1 MSTLN
6 DAGLALLPEQQQRVL
21 DAQDGASWGDIAH
34 LLHIQIKGALD
45 VSRLQAALNGLSQR
59 HTALLARL
67 ATAPGYRG
75 LRQFFEAGAANVAL
89 AVDESSDT
97 AQVLVQWCQRPVS
110 LASGVFFEGLLQRID
125 AQHWQLTLGLAGFVG
140 DQASLGILYQDL
152 CTAYEQGS
160 CAVDEELGQFAQ
172 YLEWHA
178 EVVLDEDADTAK
190 AYWQACLPS
199 TGVLAP
205 ELPVRYADTAPGKA
219 GGQTLTAA
227 LDPRVLERLSQL
239 AAQHNTPVTT
249 LLQAAWWVLLARVS
263 GREGFVAGLRHHARQ
278 DYEFFAPT
286 VGLLER
292 TLPLNL
298 NLAPTASFTRVLAE
312 LTGVLETHGT
322 WQEYAPLDAGLPLT
336 HGFGVRQQPA
346 ARTVGACT
354 WSGAYSADLQPLFE
368 LALNVDMEEG
378 GAVSGLSLDYAAA
391 VYSQAAMQTLLA
403 QYQVLLGSLLE
414 QPDAAIATLSL
425 LGEAERQRLL
435 AFNPAPQVLE
445 ERVLLPEHILN
456 WAEITP
462 DALALVAGQQSLTY
476 AELDAGVR
484 QLSSRLRQ
492 KGVAPGSIVALALPR
507 GVAQVLTI
515 LATWRTGAAYLPLD
529 PSWPVARQAQLVEQ
543 AGAQLLVTQ
552 GVALDG
558 VGCAVLDLDQ
568 KVQHPLAQGPS
579 ATLQGQDAAYVLFTS
594 GTTGV
599 PKGVV
604 VEHRQLLNYVAG
616 VSSELELAACRH
628 FAQGSTVAA
637 DLGNTSLFG
646 ALYNGATLHIADEAT
661 MQDPEAFAAFIDTQG
676 IDCLKIVPS
685 HLAALLEAPQPKVP
699 ATLILGG
706 EAIGQGTVARIF
718 NLRADCRLFNHYGPT
733 ETTVG
738 VAVHTISP
746 DDLQHL
752 AIPLTRVLPNNQL
765 FVLNEGLQ
773 LVACG
778 ELGEL
783 YIGGQQLCR
792 GYLNDPAQTD
802 AAFIN
807 SPFNPGERL
816 YRSGDLAR
824 YLPQGG
830 IALYGRRDHQVKV
843 RGFRIELAEIEQQLL
858 RVPGVS
864 EAVVLLA
871 HDEPVAFVLPS
882 QDAPADWLQNLKQQM
897 AERLP
902 AVMVPHQYQV
912 VQHMP
917 RLGNGKVDRQAL
929 QNLEL
934 VEDDDTFIE
943 PLDALE
949 TLLASRMAQLL
960 GRERLSRDRDFFAA
974 GGHSLLVIK
983 LVAGIRK
990 LLHCEVHPGIVFDH
1004 PSPGALAQALRA
1016 QEDSPGQLE
1025 KLAQARLRLDAMSP
1039 EEKAALLEKA
1049 RQQAAVQS

>member
-6 DAGLALLPEQQQRVL
+6 DAGLALLAEQQQRVL

-34 LLHIQIKGALD
+34 LLTIQISDALD
-45 VSRLQAALNGLSQR
+45 VPRLQAALSGLRQR
-59 HTALLARL
+59 HTALAARL
-67 ATAPGYRG
+67 ANAPGYRG
-75 LRQFFEAGAANVAL
+75 LRQFFDAGAASDVL
-89 AVDESSDT
+89 TVDEASDT
-97 AQVLVQWCQRPVS
+97 AQVLALWCQRPVS
-110 LASGVFFEGLLQRID
+110 LASGMFFEGLLQRID
-125 AQHWQLTLGLAGFVG
+125 TQQWQLTLGLAGFVG

-152 CTAYEQGS
+152 CAAYEQGS
-160 CAVDEELGQFAQ
+160 CGVDEELGQFAQ

-178 EVVLDEDADTAK
+178 EVVLDEDAHTAK
-190 AYWQACLPS
+190 AYWQAYLPGAGALAPDLPGRYANTVQGNAAGRS
-199 TGVLAP
+199 LSSDLDPGVLAR
-205 ELPVRYADTAPGKA
+205 LGSLATQHDT
-219 GGQTLTAA
+219 
-227 LDPRVLERLSQL
+227 QL
-239 AAQHNTPVTT
+239 TT
-249 LLQAAWWVLLARVS
+249 LLQAAWWVLLARIS
-263 GREGFVAGLRHHARQ
+263 GREGFVAGLRHDARQ

-292 TLPLNL
+292 TLALNL
-298 NLAPTASFTRVLAE
+298 NLAPTASFSSVLAQ
-312 LTGVLETHGT
+312 TAGVLDSHGT

-346 ARTVGACT
+346 ARTLGTST
-354 WSGAYSADLQPLFE
+354 WRCAYRADIRPLFE
-368 LALNVDMEEG
+368 LALAVRVEEG
-378 GAVSGLSLDYAAA
+378 GAVTGLSLDYAAA

-403 QYQVLLGSLLE
+403 QYQVLLASLLE
-414 QPDAAIATLSL
+414 QPEAAIATLGL
-425 LGEAERQRLL
+425 LGDAERQRLL
-435 AFNPAPQVLE
+435 AFNPAPQMLE
-445 ERVLLPEHILN
+445 ERVLLPEHIRN

-462 DALALVAGQQSLTY
+462 DAVALVAGDQALTY
-476 AELDAGVR
+476 AELDVGVR
-484 QLSSRLRQ
+484 QLASRLREH
-492 KGVAPGSIVALALPR
+492 GVTSGSIVALALPR
-507 GVAQVLTI
+507 GVAQVQTI
-515 LATWRTGAAYLPLD
+515 LAAWRTGAAYLPLD
-529 PSWPVARQAQLVEQ
+529 PSWPAARQAQLVEQ

-552 GVALDG
+552 GTALDG
-558 VGCAVLDLDQ
+558 LGCAVLDLDQ
-568 KVQHPLAQGPS
+568 PLPTSLPEGPS
-579 ATLQGQDAAYVLFTS
+579 ANLQGHDAAYVLFTS

-616 VSSELELAACRH
+616 VSSELDLAACRH

-646 ALYNGATLHIADEAT
+646 ALYHGATLHIADEAT
-661 MQDPEAFAAFIDTQG
+661 MQDPQAFAAFIQTQG

-685 HLAALLEAPQPKVP
+685 HLAALLEAPQPQVP

-706 EAIGQGTVARIF
+706 EAIGQGLVERIF
-718 NLRADCRLFNHYGPT
+718 NLRPDCRLFNHYGPT

-738 VAVHTISP
+738 VAVHAISP
-746 DDLQHL
+746 HDLQQL
-752 AIPLTRVLPNNQL
+752 GIPLTRVLPNNQL
-765 FVLNEGLQ
+765 FILNEGQQ

-802 AAFIN
+802 AAFIS
-807 SPFNPGERL
+807 SPFAPGERL

-830 IALYGRRDHQVKV
+830 IALCGRRDHQVKV
-843 RGFRIELAEIEQQLL
+843 RGFRVELAEIEQCLL
-858 RVPGVS
+858 RAPGVS
-864 EAVVLLA
+864 EAVVVLA
-871 HDEPVAFVLPS
+871 QDEPVAFVLAS
-882 QDAPADWLQNLKQQM
+882 QDAPADWLHTLKQHM
-897 AERLP
+897 TEHLP
-902 AVMVPHQYQV
+902 AVMVPRQYHV

-929 QNLEL
+929 QRLEL
-934 VEDDDTFIE
+934 IEEDDNFVE
-943 PLDALE
+943 PQDALE
-949 TLLASRMAQLL
+949 ALLASRMAQLL

-1025 KLAQARLRLDAMSP
+1025 KLAQARLRLDALSP
-1039 EEKAALLEKA
+1039 EEKAALLERA

>member
-6 DAGLALLPEQQQRVL
+6 DAGLALLAEQQQLVL

-34 LLHIQIKGALD
+34 LLTIQISGALD
-45 VSRLQAALNGLSQR
+45 VPRLRAAINGLRQR
-59 HTALLARL
+59 HTALAARL
-67 ATAPGYRG
+67 ANAPGYRG
-75 LRQFFEAGAANVAL
+75 LRQFFDAGAANDAL
-89 AVDESSDT
+89 TVDEASNT
-97 AQVLVQWCQRPVS
+97 AQVLALWCQRPVS
-110 LASGVFFEGLLQRID
+110 LASGLFFEGLLQRID
-125 AQHWQLTLGLAGFVG
+125 TQQWQLTLGLAGFVG

-160 CAVDEELGQFAQ
+160 CSVDEELGQFAQ

-178 EVVLDEDADTAK
+178 EVVLDEDAHTAK
-190 AYWQACLPS
+190 AYWQAYLPGAGALAPDLPGRYAS
-199 TGVLAP
+199 TVQGNAAGQSLSSDLDPSVLAR
-205 ELPVRYADTAPGKA
+205 LGSLATQHDT
-219 GGQTLTAA
+219 Q
-227 LDPRVLERLSQL
+227 
-239 AAQHNTPVTT
+239 VTT
-249 LLQAAWWVLLARVS
+249 LLQAAWWVLLARIS
-263 GREGFVAGLRHHARQ
+263 GREGFVAGLRHDARQ

-292 TLPLNL
+292 TLALNL
-298 NLAPTASFTRVLAE
+298 NLAPTASFSSVLAQ
-312 LTGVLETHGT
+312 LAGVLDSHGT

-346 ARTVGACT
+346 PRTQGTSAWRC
-354 WSGAYSADLQPLFE
+354 AYRADSRPLFE
-368 LALNVDMEEG
+368 LALTVSVEEG
-378 GAVSGLSLDYAAA
+378 GAVCGLSLDYAAA

-403 QYQVLLGSLLE
+403 QYQVLLASLLA

-435 AFNPAPQVLE
+435 ALNPAPQVLE
-445 ERVLLPEHILN
+445 ERVLLPEHIRN

-462 DALALVAGQQSLTY
+462 DAVALVAGDQALTY
-476 AELDAGVR
+476 AELEGGVR
-484 QLSSRLRQ
+484 QLASRLCEH
-492 KGVAPGSIVALALPR
+492 GVTAGSIVALALPR
-507 GVAQVLTI
+507 GVAQVQTI
-515 LATWRTGAAYLPLD
+515 LAAWRTGAAYLPLD
-529 PSWPVARQAQLVEQ
+529 PSWPAARQAQLVEQ

-552 GVALDG
+552 GTALAG
-558 VGCAVLDLDQ
+558 LGCAVLDLDQ
-568 KVQHPLAQGPS
+568 PLQQPLPQGPS
-579 ATLQGQDAAYVLFTS
+579 ANLQGHDAAYVLFTS

-616 VSSELELAACRH
+616 VSSELDLAACRH

-661 MQDPEAFAAFIDTQG
+661 MQDPQAFAAFIQTQG

-685 HLAALLEAPQPKVP
+685 HLAALLEAPQPQVP

-706 EAIGQGTVARIF
+706 EAIGQGLVERIF
-718 NLRADCRLFNHYGPT
+718 NLRPDCRLFNHYGPS

-738 VAVHTISP
+738 VAVHAIRP
-746 DDLQHL
+746 QDLQQL
-752 AIPLTRVLPNNQL
+752 GVPLTRVLPNNQL
-765 FVLNEGLQ
+765 YILSEDQQ
-773 LVACG
+773 LLASG

-802 AAFIN
+802 AAFIS
-807 SPFNPGERL
+807 SPFAPGERL

-830 IALYGRRDHQVKV
+830 IVLYGRRDHQVKV
-843 RGFRIELAEIEQQLL
+843 RGFRIELAEIEQHLL
-858 RVPGVS
+858 RAPGVS

-871 HDEPVAFVLPS
+871 QDEPVAFVLPS
-882 QDAPADWLQNLKQQM
+882 QDAPAEWLPTLKQHM
-897 AERLP
+897 TEHLP
-902 AVMVPHQYQV
+902 AVMVPRQYQV

-929 QNLEL
+929 QRLEL
-934 VEDDDTFIE
+934 IEEDDSFVE

-949 TLLASRMAQLL
+949 ALLASRMAQLL

-1025 KLAQARLRLDAMSP
+1025 KLAQARLRLDALSP
-1039 EEKAALLEKA
+1039 EEKAALLERA

>member
-6 DAGLALLPEQQQRVL
+6 DAGLALLAEQQQRVL

-34 LLHIQIKGALD
+34 LLTIQISGALD
-45 VSRLQAALNGLSQR
+45 VPRLQAAINGLRQR
-59 HTALLARL
+59 HTALAARL
-67 ATAPGYRG
+67 ANAPGYRG
-75 LRQFFEAGAANVAL
+75 LRQFFDAGAANDAL
-89 AVDESSDT
+89 TVDEASNT
-97 AQVLVQWCQRPVS
+97 AQVLALWCQRPVS
-110 LASGVFFEGLLQRID
+110 LASGLFFEGLLQRID
-125 AQHWQLTLGLAGFVG
+125 TQQWQLTLGLAGFVG

-160 CAVDEELGQFAQ
+160 CSVDEELGQFAQ

-178 EVVLDEDADTAK
+178 EVVLDEDAHTAK
-190 AYWQACLPS
+190 AYWQAYLPGAGALAPDLPGRYANTVQGNAAGQS
-199 TGVLAP
+199 LSSDLDPSVLAR
-205 ELPVRYADTAPGKA
+205 LGSLATQHDT
-219 GGQTLTAA
+219 Q
-227 LDPRVLERLSQL
+227 
-239 AAQHNTPVTT
+239 VTT
-249 LLQAAWWVLLARVS
+249 LLQAAWWVLLARIS
-263 GREGFVAGLRHHARQ
+263 GREGFVAGLRHDARQ

-292 TLPLNL
+292 TLALNL
-298 NLAPTASFTRVLAE
+298 NLAPTASFSSVLAQ
-312 LTGVLETHGT
+312 LAGVLDSHGT

-346 ARTVGACT
+346 PRTQGTSAWRC
-354 WSGAYSADLQPLFE
+354 AYRADSRPLFE
-368 LALNVDMEEG
+368 LALTVSVEEG
-378 GAVSGLSLDYAAA
+378 GAVCGLSLNYAAA

-403 QYQVLLGSLLE
+403 QYQVLLASLLA

-435 AFNPAPQVLE
+435 ALNPAPQVLE
-445 ERVLLPEHILN
+445 ERVLLPEHIRN

-462 DALALVAGQQSLTY
+462 DAVALVAGDQALTY
-476 AELDAGVR
+476 AELEGGVR
-484 QLSSRLRQ
+484 QLASRLREH
-492 KGVAPGSIVALALPR
+492 GVTAGSIVALALPR
-507 GVAQVLTI
+507 GVAQVQTI
-515 LATWRTGAAYLPLD
+515 LAAWRTGAAYLPLD
-529 PSWPVARQAQLVEQ
+529 PSWPAARQAQLVEQ

-552 GVALDG
+552 GTAPAAL
-558 VGCAVLDLDQ
+558 VCAVLDLDQ
-568 KVQHPLAQGPS
+568 PLQQPLPEGPS
-579 ATLQGQDAAYVLFTS
+579 ANLQGHDAAYVLFTS

-616 VSSELELAACRH
+616 VSSELDLATCRH

-661 MQDPEAFAAFIDTQG
+661 MQDPQAFAAFIQTQG

-685 HLAALLEAPQPKVP
+685 HLAALLEAPQPQVP

-706 EAIGQGTVARIF
+706 EAIGQGLVERIF
-718 NLRADCRLFNHYGPT
+718 NLRPDCRLFNHYGPS

-738 VAVHTISP
+738 VAVHAIRP
-746 DDLQHL
+746 QDLQQL
-752 AIPLTRVLPNNQL
+752 GVPLTRVLPNNQL
-765 FVLNEGLQ
+765 YILSEDQQ
-773 LVACG
+773 LLASG

-802 AAFIN
+802 AAFIS
-807 SPFNPGERL
+807 SPFAPGERL

-830 IALYGRRDHQVKV
+830 IVLYGRRDHQVKV
-843 RGFRIELAEIEQQLL
+843 RGFRIELAEIEQHLL
-858 RVPGVS
+858 RAPGVS

-871 HDEPVAFVLPS
+871 QDEPVAFVLPS
-882 QDAPADWLQNLKQQM
+882 QDAPAEWLPTLKQHM
-897 AERLP
+897 TEHLP
-902 AVMVPHQYQV
+902 AVMVPRQYQV

-929 QNLEL
+929 QRLEL
-934 VEDDDTFIE
+934 IEEDDSFVE

-949 TLLASRMAQLL
+949 ALLASRMAQLL

-1025 KLAQARLRLDAMSP
+1025 KLAQARLRLDAFSP
-1039 EEKAALLEKA
+1039 EEKAALLERA

>member
-6 DAGLALLPEQQQRVL
+6 DAGLALLAEQQQRVL

-34 LLHIQIKGALD
+34 LLTIQISGALD
-45 VSRLQAALNGLSQR
+45 VPRLRAAINGLRQR
-59 HTALLARL
+59 HTALAARL
-67 ATAPGYRG
+67 ANAPGYRG
-75 LRQFFEAGAANVAL
+75 LRQFFDAGAANDAL
-89 AVDESSDT
+89 TVDEASNT
-97 AQVLVQWCQRPVS
+97 AQVLALWCQRPVS
-110 LASGVFFEGLLQRID
+110 LASGLFFEGLLQRID
-125 AQHWQLTLGLAGFVG
+125 TQQWQLTLGLAGFVG

-160 CAVDEELGQFAQ
+160 CSVDEELGQFAQ

-178 EVVLDEDADTAK
+178 EVVLDEDAHTAK
-190 AYWQACLPS
+190 AYWQAYLPGAGALAPDLPGRYAS
-199 TGVLAP
+199 TVQGNAAGQSLSSDLDPSVLAR
-205 ELPVRYADTAPGKA
+205 LGSLATQHDT
-219 GGQTLTAA
+219 Q
-227 LDPRVLERLSQL
+227 
-239 AAQHNTPVTT
+239 VTT
-249 LLQAAWWVLLARVS
+249 LLQAAWWVLLARIS
-263 GREGFVAGLRHHARQ
+263 GREGFVAGLRHDARQ

-292 TLPLNL
+292 TLALNL
-298 NLAPTASFTRVLAE
+298 NLAPTASFSSVLAQ
-312 LTGVLETHGT
+312 LAGVLDSHGT

-346 ARTVGACT
+346 PRTQGTSAWRC
-354 WSGAYSADLQPLFE
+354 AYRADSRPLFE
-368 LALNVDMEEG
+368 LALTVSVEEG
-378 GAVSGLSLDYAAA
+378 GAVCGLSLDYAAA

-403 QYQVLLGSLLE
+403 QYQVLLASLLA

-435 AFNPAPQVLE
+435 ALNPAPQVLE
-445 ERVLLPEHILN
+445 ERVLLPEHIRN

-462 DALALVAGQQSLTY
+462 DAVALVAGDQALTY
-476 AELDAGVR
+476 AELEGGVR
-484 QLSSRLRQ
+484 QLASRLCEH
-492 KGVAPGSIVALALPR
+492 GVTAGSIVALALPR
-507 GVAQVLTI
+507 GVAQVQTI
-515 LATWRTGAAYLPLD
+515 LAAWRTGAAYLPLD
-529 PSWPVARQAQLVEQ
+529 PSWPAARQAQLVEQ

-552 GVALDG
+552 GTALAG
-558 VGCAVLDLDQ
+558 LGCAVLDLDQ
-568 KVQHPLAQGPS
+568 PLQQPLPEGPS
-579 ATLQGQDAAYVLFTS
+579 ANLQGHDAAYVLFTS

-616 VSSELELAACRH
+616 VSSELDLAACRH

-661 MQDPEAFAAFIDTQG
+661 MQDPQAFAAFIQTQG

-685 HLAALLEAPQPKVP
+685 HLAALLEAPQPQVP

-706 EAIGQGTVARIF
+706 EAIGQGLVERIF
-718 NLRADCRLFNHYGPT
+718 NLRPDCRLFNHYGPS

-738 VAVHTISP
+738 VAVHAIRP
-746 DDLQHL
+746 QDLQQL
-752 AIPLTRVLPNNQL
+752 GVPLTRVLPNNQL
-765 FVLNEGLQ
+765 YILSEDQQ
-773 LVACG
+773 LLASG

-807 SPFNPGERL
+807 SPFAPGERL

-830 IALYGRRDHQVKV
+830 IVLYGRRDHQVKV
-843 RGFRIELAEIEQQLL
+843 RGFRIELAEIEQHLL
-858 RVPGVS
+858 RAPGVS

-871 HDEPVAFVLPS
+871 QDEPVAFVLPS
-882 QDAPADWLQNLKQQM
+882 QDAPAEWLPTLKQHM
-897 AERLP
+897 TEHLP
-902 AVMVPHQYQV
+902 AVMVPRHYQV

-929 QNLEL
+929 QRLEL
-934 VEDDDTFIE
+934 IEEDDSFVE

-949 TLLASRMAQLL
+949 ALLASRMAQLL

-1025 KLAQARLRLDAMSP
+1025 KLAQARLRLDALSP

>member
-6 DAGLALLPEQQQRVL
+6 DAGLALLAEQQQRVL
-21 DAQDGASWGDIAH
+21 DAQNGASWGDIAH
-34 LLHIQIKGALD
+34 LLPIQISGALD
-45 VSRLQAALNGLSQR
+45 VPRLQAALNGLHQR
-59 HTALLARL
+59 HTALAARL

-75 LRQFFEAGAANVAL
+75 LRQFFDASVGNVAL

-97 AQVLVQWCQRPVS
+97 AQVLALWCQRPVS

-152 CTAYEQGS
+152 CAAYELGS

-190 AYWQACLPS
+190 AYWQACLPGA
-199 TGVLAP
+199 GVLAP
-205 ELPVRYADTAPGKA
+205 DLPGRYATI
-219 GGQTLTAA
+219 GQDKLDGQSLTAT
-227 LDPRVLERLSQL
+227 LDPRVHERLSQL
-239 AAQHNTPVTT
+239 ANQHNTPVIT
-249 LLQAAWWVLLARVS
+249 LLQATWWVLLARIS
-263 GREGFVAGLRHHARQ
+263 GREGFVAGWRHDARQ

-292 TLPLNL
+292 TLALNL
-298 NLAPTASFTRVLAE
+298 NLAPTASFSSVLAQ
-312 LTGVLETHGT
+312 LAGVLDSHGT

-346 ARTVGACT
+346 PRTQGTSAWRC
-354 WSGAYSADLQPLFE
+354 AYRADSRPLFE
-368 LALNVDMEEG
+368 LALTVSVEEG
-378 GAVSGLSLDYAAA
+378 GAVCGLSLDYAAA

-403 QYQVLLGSLLE
+403 QYQVLLASLLA

-435 AFNPAPQVLE
+435 ALNPAPQVLE
-445 ERVLLPEHILN
+445 ERVLLPEHIRN

-462 DALALVAGQQSLTY
+462 DAVALVAGDQALTY
-476 AELDAGVR
+476 AELEGGVR
-484 QLSSRLRQ
+484 QLASRLCEH
-492 KGVAPGSIVALALPR
+492 GVTAGSIVALALPR
-507 GVAQVLTI
+507 GVAQVQTI
-515 LATWRTGAAYLPLD
+515 LAAWRTGAAYLPLD
-529 PSWPVARQAQLVEQ
+529 PSWPAARQAQLVEQ

-552 GVALDG
+552 GTALAG
-558 VGCAVLDLDQ
+558 LGCAALDLDQ
-568 KVQHPLAQGPS
+568 PLQQPLPEGPS
-579 ATLQGQDAAYVLFTS
+579 ANLQGHDAAYVLFTS

-616 VSSELELAACRH
+616 VSSELDLAACRH

-646 ALYNGATLHIADEAT
+646 ALYNGATLHIADETT
-661 MQDPEAFAAFIDTQG
+661 MQDPQAFAAFIQTQG

-685 HLAALLEAPQPKVP
+685 HLAALLEAPQPQVP

-706 EAIGQGTVARIF
+706 EAIGQGLVERIF
-718 NLRADCRLFNHYGPT
+718 NLRPDCRLFNHYGPS

-738 VAVHTISP
+738 VAVHAIRP
-746 DDLQHL
+746 QDLQQL
-752 AIPLTRVLPNNQL
+752 GVPLTRVLPNNQL
-765 FVLNEGLQ
+765 YILSENQQ
-773 LVACG
+773 LLASG

-807 SPFNPGERL
+807 SPFAPGERL

-830 IALYGRRDHQVKV
+830 IVLYGRRDHQVKV
-843 RGFRIELAEIEQQLL
+843 RGFRIELAEIEQHLL
-858 RVPGVS
+858 RAPGVS

-871 HDEPVAFVLPS
+871 QDEPVAFVLPS
-882 QDAPADWLQNLKQQM
+882 QDAPAEWLPTLKQHM
-897 AERLP
+897 TEHLP
-902 AVMVPHQYQV
+902 AVMVPRQYQV

-929 QNLEL
+929 QRLEL
-934 VEDDDTFIE
+934 IEEDDSFVE

-949 TLLASRMAQLL
+949 ALLASRMAQLL

-1025 KLAQARLRLDAMSP
+1025 KLAQARLRLDALSP
-1039 EEKAALLEKA
+1039 EEKAALLERA

>member
-6 DAGLALLPEQQQRVL
+6 DAGLALLAEQQQRVL

-34 LLHIQIKGALD
+34 LLTIQISGALD
-45 VSRLQAALNGLSQR
+45 VPRLRAAISGLRQR
-59 HTALLARL
+59 HTALAVRL
-67 ATAPGYRG
+67 ANAPGYRG
-75 LRQFFEAGAANVAL
+75 LRQFFDAGAANDAL
-89 AVDESSDT
+89 TVDEASNT
-97 AQVLVQWCQRPVS
+97 AQILALWCQRPVS
-110 LASGVFFEGLLQRID
+110 LASGLFFEGLLQRID
-125 AQHWQLTLGLAGFVG
+125 TQQWQLTLGLAGFVG

-160 CAVDEELGQFAQ
+160 CSVDEELGQFAQ

-178 EVVLDEDADTAK
+178 EVVLDEDAHTAK
-190 AYWQACLPS
+190 AYWQAYLPGAS
-199 TGVLAP
+199 ALAPDLPGRYANTVQGNAAGQSLSSDIAPGVLAR
-205 ELPVRYADTAPGKA
+205 LGSLATQHDT
-219 GGQTLTAA
+219 Q
-227 LDPRVLERLSQL
+227 
-239 AAQHNTPVTT
+239 VTT
-249 LLQAAWWVLLARVS
+249 LLQAAWWVLLARIS
-263 GREGFVAGLRHHARQ
+263 GREGFVAGLRHDARQ

-292 TLPLNL
+292 TLALNL
-298 NLAPTASFTRVLAE
+298 NLAPTASFSSVLAQ
-312 LTGVLETHGT
+312 LAGVLDSHGT

-346 ARTVGACT
+346 PRTQGTSAWRC
-354 WSGAYSADLQPLFE
+354 AYRADSRPLFE
-368 LALNVDMEEG
+368 LALTVSVEEG
-378 GAVSGLSLDYAAA
+378 GAVCGLSLDYAAA

-403 QYQVLLGSLLE
+403 QYQVLLASLLA

-435 AFNPAPQVLE
+435 ALNPAPQVLE
-445 ERVLLPEHILN
+445 ERVLLPEHIRN

-462 DALALVAGQQSLTY
+462 DAVALVAGDQALTY
-476 AELDAGVR
+476 AELEGGVR
-484 QLSSRLRQ
+484 QLASRLCEH
-492 KGVAPGSIVALALPR
+492 GVTAGSIVALALPR
-507 GVAQVLTI
+507 GVAQVQTI
-515 LATWRTGAAYLPLD
+515 LAAWRTGAAYLPLD
-529 PSWPVARQAQLVEQ
+529 PSWPAARQAQLVEQ

-552 GVALDG
+552 GTALAG
-558 VGCAVLDLDQ
+558 LGCAVLDLDQ
-568 KVQHPLAQGPS
+568 PLQQPLPEGPS
-579 ATLQGQDAAYVLFTS
+579 ANLQGHDAAYVLFTS

-616 VSSELELAACRH
+616 VSSELDLAACRH

-646 ALYNGATLHIADEAT
+646 ALYNGAALHIADEAT
-661 MQDPEAFAAFIDTQG
+661 MQDPQAFAAFIQTQG

-685 HLAALLEAPQPKVP
+685 HLAALLEAPQPQVP

-706 EAIGQGTVARIF
+706 EAIGQGLVERIF
-718 NLRADCRLFNHYGPT
+718 NLRPDCRLFNHYGPS

-738 VAVHTISP
+738 VAVHAIRP
-746 DDLQHL
+746 QDLQQL
-752 AIPLTRVLPNNQL
+752 GVPLTRVLPNNQL
-765 FVLNEGLQ
+765 YILSEDQQ
-773 LVACG
+773 LLASG

-807 SPFNPGERL
+807 SPFAPGERL

-830 IALYGRRDHQVKV
+830 IVLYGRRDHQVKV
-843 RGFRIELAEIEQQLL
+843 RGFRIELAEIEQHLL
-858 RVPGVS
+858 RAPGVS

-871 HDEPVAFVLPS
+871 QDEPVAFVLPS
-882 QDAPADWLQNLKQQM
+882 QDAPAEWLPTLKQHM
-897 AERLP
+897 TEHLP
-902 AVMVPHQYQV
+902 AVMVPRQYQV

-929 QNLEL
+929 QRLEL
-934 VEDDDTFIE
+934 IEEDDIFVE

-949 TLLASRMAQLL
+949 ALLASRMAQLL

-1025 KLAQARLRLDAMSP
+1025 KLAQARLRLDALSP
-1039 EEKAALLEKA
+1039 EEKAALLERA